1 MDAEYGKRS
10 IDGGVVRLLIIV
22 LLGVGLISV
31 PWLTH
36 NRLVTGE
43 EAVDAAWADVE
54 SNLQRRADL
63 VPNLVRSLQQYMT
76 HESETLVRLVRERA
90 EALSE
95 ALGKTREFD
104 TSRIAGL
111 DAALSQDLSRL
122 MHQAGEHPELRSG
135 DQFLRF
141 QAQLEGSENRLNVA
155 RMRYNEAVREYNAG
169 LRGFVGRWIAEP
181 MGLRSRDYFEASPA
195 ATEPFAVK
203 F

>member
-1 MDAEYGKRS
+1 MDAGSGKRS

-22 LLGVGLISV
+22 LLGMGLISV

-36 NRLVTGE
+36 NRLVASE
-43 EAVDAAWADVE
+43 ETVDAAWADVE

-63 VPNLVRSLQQYMT
+63 VPNLVRSLQEYMT

-95 ALGKTREFD
+95 ALERSREIE
-104 TSRIAGL
+104 TSRVAEL
-111 DAALSQDLSRL
+111 NSALSQDLGRL
-122 MHQAGEHPELRSG
+122 MRHAGEHPELRSG

-155 RMRYNEAVREYNAG
+155 RMRYNEAVREYQAG
-169 LRGFVGRWIAEP
+169 LRGFVGRWVAES

-195 ATEPFAVK
+195 ATEPFAVE